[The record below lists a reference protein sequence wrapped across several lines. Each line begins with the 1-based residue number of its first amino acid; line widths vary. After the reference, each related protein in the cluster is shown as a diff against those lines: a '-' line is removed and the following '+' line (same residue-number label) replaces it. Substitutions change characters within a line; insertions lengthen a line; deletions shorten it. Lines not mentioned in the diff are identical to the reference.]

1 MLTSRVSFPADGA
14 GTSCCN
20 AAAELR
26 RKKVS
31 EIEADVREADNV
43 VSCMLFQD
51 FCKNSSSVEQLMLTQ
66 QARSSRARHPLSGCL
81 FYRPVECDCADTDGS
96 CCSSVE

>member
-1 MLTSRVSFPADGA
+1 MISFECRSYPFSTFAELAAVHA
-14 GTSCCN
+14 GTYSAIYSAPGQTTCLPAG

-43 VSCMLFQD
+43 VSIT
-51 FCKNSSSVEQLMLTQ
+51 VQL
-66 QARSSRARHPLSGCL
+66 
-81 FYRPVECDCADTDGS
+81 
-96 CCSSVE
+96 